1 MGILVSGQAVTL
13 TAAQPIVQS
22 PLVAIDQLTDRIT
35 ISLQLPTTAQPLS
48 WTATGICRVTLL
60 IIVDGVQY
68 RAVGR
73 VHGGIHLVGGVEQ
86 DTYRLEYE
94 PPYYDPGGPVTIVDG
109 KAYRQAKRIG
119 EGKSSVQARLMVE
132 RVAGTIN
139 TVVKVSLTT
148 ESAAPIIEVHNS
160 VAFDAATSAT
170 ETLGDGILTL
180 SHTSTGSD
188 RAVFGGASWGDAN
201 AGNGSVSMTYGGSGM
216 AEKWD
221 EVISD
226 VHDHAGYTLA
236 GQATGAQDVTHD
248 VQSTE
253 PTYQFLGVVSFT
265 GVDQTTPVGTAA
277 TAIGTT
283 TGPATVT
290 VASVSADDMV
300 VESMRTESLNPPTI
314 GANQTI
320 RNTQTA
326 SNRFHRQSTQLGSDG
341 GVMSWTL
348 DGPDYWG
355 IGAIAFKAAAGGAGG
370 TDGWKVILH

>member
-13 TAAQPIVQS
+13 TAAQPIIQS

-48 WTATGICRVTLL
+48 WTNTGVCRVTLL

-119 EGKSSVQARLMVE
+119 EGKNSVQARLMVE

-139 TVVKVSLTT
+139 TVVKISLTT

-160 VAFDAATSAT
+160 VAFDAATSVA
-170 ETLGDGILTL
+170 ETVGDGIVTV
-180 SHTSTGSD
+180 SHTSAGSD
-188 RAVFGGASWGDAN
+188 RAVFGGAAWGDAN
-201 AGNGSVSMTYGGSGM
+201 AGNGSVSMTYGGVSM
-216 AEKWD
+216 VEKWD
-221 EVISD
+221 SVISD

-236 GQATGAQDVTHD
+236 GQLTGAQDVVHD
-248 VQSTE
+248 IQSTE
-253 PTYQFLGVVSFT
+253 PTYQWLGVISFT
-265 GVDQTTPVGTAA
+265 GVDQTTPVGTAVTA
-277 TAIGTT
+277 TGTT
-283 TGPATVT
+283 SGPATVT
-290 VASVSADDMV
+290 VTDAAADDMV
-300 VESMRTESLNPPTI
+300 VESMRDEALNPPTI
-314 GANQTI
+314 GADQTQ
-320 RNTQTA
+320 RNTLTA
-326 SNRFHRQSTQLGSDG
+326 SNRHHKQSTQLGTAG

-348 DGPDYWG
+348 DTPDFWG